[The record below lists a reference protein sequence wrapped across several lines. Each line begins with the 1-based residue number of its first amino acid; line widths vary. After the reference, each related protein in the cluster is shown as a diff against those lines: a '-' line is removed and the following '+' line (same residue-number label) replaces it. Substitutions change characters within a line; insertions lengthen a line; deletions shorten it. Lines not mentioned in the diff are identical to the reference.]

1 MSETPPPSGATGSAR
16 SFRQAATTVSAA
28 RSVQRRSVPVIGR
41 VVSRSRSPAAARTGT
56 AAAAPPLNAV
66 VRGVA
71 STTSVAATLKARS
84 AAATAATEEAAAAA
98 PRLQA
103 ENDQLRARI
112 EALESPRELPSASIS
127 FEEPEPEPEPESKLQ
142 VVPPPAEPGAGYSK
156 LKALQTKALPQSP
169 EIASAHKLKHLLPG
183 RSRGAPALN
192 PSGSAEEVSVFST
205 TRMAH
210 GMRQQTRAGKKMSS
224 AHR

>member
-1 MSETPPPSGATGSAR
+1 MRRAGKEANLITDDSGAGGGASDKKCCSYCSWEFHLAR
-16 SFRQAATTVSAA
+16 VDQACE
-28 RSVQRRSVPVIGR
+28 R
-41 VVSRSRSPAAARTGT
+41 
-56 AAAAPPLNAV
+56 
-66 VRGVA
+66 
-71 STTSVAATLKARS
+71 
-84 AAATAATEEAAAAA
+84 
-98 PRLQA
+98 
-103 ENDQLRARI
+103 
-112 EALESPRELPSASIS
+112 
-127 FEEPEPEPEPESKLQ
+127 FLQ
-142 VVPPPAEPGAGYSK
+142 VGPPPAEPGAGYSK